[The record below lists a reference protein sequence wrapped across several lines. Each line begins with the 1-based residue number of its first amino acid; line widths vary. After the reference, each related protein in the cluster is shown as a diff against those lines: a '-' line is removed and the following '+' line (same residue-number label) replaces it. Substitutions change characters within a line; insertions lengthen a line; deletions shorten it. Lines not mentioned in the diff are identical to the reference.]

1 MSNIHGLSSFNNNSS
16 DDDNNSDENNNRYVG
31 GVSARGGGSGLAVE
45 PNTNDN
51 DILNRIRANAEEGQ
65 PSSSSPPSGSAN
77 TRRRMITMY
86 RSGFTIDDG
95 SFRRLDD
102 PSNAEFLRDLARGVT
117 PRELYEGSNEDGSAR
132 GVGNMEVGLVDKRN
146 MEYED
151 DQNRGGAGGS
161 AAAATATPAAFSGAG
176 QSLGSSVTSSSEGVI
191 TPSSDTKTAPTAD
204 ESKPQTTIQIR
215 LLNGKRLIVKCNL
228 DDTVQTLVLHIEAS
242 GSAGEDNYVLRGGY
256 PPKVLTDLNKS
267 IEESGLKGAQ
277 VIQKKA

>member
-1 MSNIHGLSSFNNNSS
+1 M
-16 DDDNNSDENNNRYVG
+16 
-31 GVSARGGGSGLAVE
+31 AVE

-51 DILNRIRANAEEGQ
+51 DILNRIRANAEEAQ

-102 PSNAEFLRDLARGVT
+102 PSNADFLRDLARGVT

-146 MEYED
+146 IEYED
-151 DQNRGGAGGS
+151 DQNRGAGAGGGG
-161 AAAATATPAAFSGAG
+161 ATPTAFSGAG
-176 QSLGSSVTSSSEGVI
+176 QSLGSSVTSSEGVI

-242 GSAGEDNYVLRGGY
+242 GSAGEDNYVLSGGY
-256 PPKVLTDLNKS
+256 PPRVLTDLNKS